1 MHPMGV
7 KPLKKISRRWG
18 MQGRRCLGTP
28 CWYFGALPPSP
39 SRRRRPTAAP
49 LGWSASAA
57 AAFPCISR
65 STVLR
70 RGQAGLSFVASFSAA
85 APLPLAPAP
94 RPCPPPR
101 CPATGR
107 CLRCTVGPRFA
118 SPAWNGM
125 GQGEPRRRGPPRP
138 VDVRL
143 RGHGPRPS
151 LATVSPPTQGRL
163 AWSCLRSPSPR
174 GPSPP
179 ALDSAATFASI
190 CFQDPEVFSGH
201 FWFGLTPTYGVRFFP
216 EVGAPPP
223 SSAGPCFPFRLKK
236 SLVTVLETDTG
247 G

>member
-18 MQGRRCLGTP
+18 MQGRRCLGP
-28 CWYFGALPPSP
+28 PRHAGASALRHFGALPPSP

-70 RGQAGLSFVASFSAA
+70 MGQAGLSFVESFSAA
-85 APLPLAPAP
+85 APPPLAPVPLPALPRHGAVSPVHGRAP
-94 RPCPPPR
+94 V
-101 CPATGR
+101 
-107 CLRCTVGPRFA
+107 CLACME
-118 SPAWNGM
+118 WNGM

-223 SSAGPCFPFRLKK
+223 SSAGPCFPFRL
-236 SLVTVLETDTG
+236 
-247 G
+247 